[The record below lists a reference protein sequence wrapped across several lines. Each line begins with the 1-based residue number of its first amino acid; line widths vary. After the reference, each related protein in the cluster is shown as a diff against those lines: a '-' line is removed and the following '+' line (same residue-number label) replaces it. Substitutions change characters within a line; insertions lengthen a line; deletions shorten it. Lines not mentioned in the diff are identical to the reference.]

1 MTKKIIFITLL
12 VFLSSLNTLGETS
25 SKNSKKNKNTENL
38 VEIDQNSLISRT
50 DQSAKPKGVPT
61 GTLALP
67 VELVEEEI
75 VVKNKISNNDEPT
88 EEIKKEDTKDKA
100 IYTKNLKEAEL
111 KDEASEISTLL
122 NAKDVEIT
130 ALIKTFS
137 KLAKRNYI
145 VDSNVKGKVTIHLPA
160 AVTLAEAIKIFESVL
175 LLKGFATVPLGNGT
189 FKIVTTKEAQQ
200 STIPLRTD
208 SSKEGLDAAT
218 ENLVTQLIRIKNVQ
232 AQDLQQVLQPFVSK
246 DGLINTFTTTNS
258 LVVIDSSSN
267 VDRIVKI
274 IEELD
279 IPALDRDLTIIPIT
293 NAEAKDVAEKLND
306 ILGESDSGAS
316 QGTGVNSRNVAQIQ
330 AGENPTQQATN
341 PKSAK
346 SITAGQ
352 SKRASSVK
360 IIADE
365 RTNSIVVVADGDTT
379 KKIKALV
386 EQLDSPLD
394 QSGKK
399 FYVYRLRHA
408 DAIELADVINAL
420 ISGGGVPNSSRRNQS
435 SGSTF
440 SSSRSGG
447 FGSGSN
453 SSFGGSGFGGNSSFG
468 NRNNSR
474 ASLGDSDTSSSS
486 RRNTSTG
493 GASGSGQPPKLS
505 FEGEVSVSA
514 DDATNSLIVIASR
527 NDYSKLKSL
536 VEALDIK
543 RKQVLVEA
551 TILEVTIN
559 DFERKNIE
567 LQGTAGFTDSA
578 GIFQT
583 NYGNL
588 SQLFTNPA
596 ALTDLTVAAASTGT
610 LTLPGGIVIPSQA
623 VLLKAVA
630 QNENVNV
637 LSSPTVLANDNEQ
650 AQIVVGQN
658 VPFIT
663 GTSTDSTNL
672 ANTFN
677 QVDRQDVGIKLIITP
692 QISGSGE
699 YVNLKLLIE
708 TSNIVNGTEAAQN
721 GPTTS
726 IRTTETAVEVKDQ
739 QMIVTGGLIGDSTST
754 SERGIP
760 VLKDIPVLGN
770 LFKVTVD
777 ETRKTNLLILLTPK
791 IIKDQFDARDA
802 TIKNRD
808 RVEKLMKESDK
819 LLIDRSEYL
828 HSKNIDKVIEQS
840 EEQYTQPTTIIPPRD
855 TTKGIDILNRD
866 ESKLID
872 EEPLTKK
879 ERVQNNVT
887 EVFSNKEAS
896 EIPQATT
903 PQEDIKS
910 ENKIK
915 IKIKPKLSAGDL
927 PNNAN

>member
-208 SSKEGLDAAT
+208 SSKEGLDAST

-293 NAEAKDVAEKLND
+293 NAEAKDIAEKLND

-453 SSFGGSGFGGNSSFG
+453 SSFGGSGFGNNSR
-468 NRNNSR
+468 NNNSR

-551 TILEVTIN
+551 TILEVRIS
-559 DFERKNIE
+559 DFDKRSLE

-583 NYGNL
+583 NYDTL
-588 SQLFTNPA
+588 SQIFTNPA

-630 QNENVNV
+630 SNENVNV
-637 LSSPTVLANDNEQ
+637 LSSPTILANDNEQ

-663 GTSTDSTNL
+663 GTSTDATNL

-677 QVDRQDVGIKLIITP
+677 QIDRQDVGIKLIITP

-708 TSNIVNGTEAAQN
+708 TSNVVNTPGSEKV
-721 GPTTS
+721 GPTTD
-726 IRTTETAVEVKDQ
+726 IRTTETSVEVKDQ

-808 RVEKLMKESDK
+808 RVEKLMKENDK
-819 LLIDRSEYL
+819 LLIDR
-828 HSKNIDKVIEQS
+828 
-840 EEQYTQPTTIIPPRD
+840 
-855 TTKGIDILNRD
+855 
-866 ESKLID
+866 
-872 EEPLTKK
+872 
-879 ERVQNNVT
+879 
-887 EVFSNKEAS
+887 
-896 EIPQATT
+896 
-903 PQEDIKS
+903 
-910 ENKIK
+910 
-915 IKIKPKLSAGDL
+915 
-927 PNNAN
+927 

>member
-293 NAEAKDVAEKLND
+293 NAEAKDIAEKLND

-453 SSFGGSGFGGNSSFG
+453 SSFGGSGFGNNSR
-468 NRNNSR
+468 NNNSR

-551 TILEVTIN
+551 TILEVRIS
-559 DFERKNIE
+559 DFDKRSLE

-583 NYGNL
+583 NYDTL
-588 SQLFTNPA
+588 SQIFTNPA

-630 QNENVNV
+630 SNENVNV
-637 LSSPTVLANDNEQ
+637 LSSPTILANDNEQ

-663 GTSTDSTNL
+663 GTSTDATNL

-677 QVDRQDVGIKLIITP
+677 QIDRQDVGIKLIITP

-708 TSNIVNGTEAAQN
+708 TSNVVNTPGSEKV
-721 GPTTS
+721 GPTTD
-726 IRTTETAVEVKDQ
+726 IRTTETSVEVKDQ

-808 RVEKLMKESDK
+808 RVEKLMKENDK

-855 TTKGIDILNRD
+855 TTKGIDILNRG
-866 ESKLID
+866 ENSLID
-872 EEPLTKK
+872 DEPLTTK